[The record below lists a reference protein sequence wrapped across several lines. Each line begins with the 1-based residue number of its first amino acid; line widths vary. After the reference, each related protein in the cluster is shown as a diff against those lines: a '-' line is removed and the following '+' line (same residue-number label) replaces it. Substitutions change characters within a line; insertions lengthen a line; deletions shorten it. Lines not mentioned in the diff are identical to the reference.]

1 LSYSE
6 KAMDIG
12 RASSRKC
19 SPLTH
24 LLETD
29 QMVNSYDNLFRL
41 SSKIKTQMFAQGLT
55 RYQESAWRVSSGPP
69 AGPRQPHTMQTNSS
83 LLNQD

>member
-1 LSYSE
+1 
-6 KAMDIG
+6 MDIG

-19 SPLTH
+19 SPLT
-24 LLETD
+24 LLLGAD

-41 SSKIKTQMFAQGLT
+41 SSKIKTQMFAQGLM
-55 RYQESAWRVSSGPP
+55 RYQESAWRASSGPP
-69 AGPRQPHTMQTNSS
+69 AGPRQLHTMKTSSS